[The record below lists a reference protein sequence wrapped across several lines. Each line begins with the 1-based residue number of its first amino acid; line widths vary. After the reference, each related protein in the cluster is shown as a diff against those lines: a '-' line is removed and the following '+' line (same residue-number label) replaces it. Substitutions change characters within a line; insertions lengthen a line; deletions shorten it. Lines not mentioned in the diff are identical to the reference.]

1 MSNDPLMTFSAPV
14 RDWFQRTFEQPTRA
28 QQLGWPA
35 IAAGSH
41 TLLLAPTGSG
51 KTLAAFLSALDG
63 LARDPAERGTRVLY
77 VSPLK
82 ALNHDIERNLRAP
95 LAGITFPRLP
105 TVALRSGDT
114 SQRERAAIRR
124 DPPDIL
130 ITTPESLYLM
140 LTSAARDVLRT
151 VETVIVDE
159 IHAVAATKRGAHLA
173 LSLERLEHLAG
184 HPVQRVGLSATQ
196 RPLEEVA
203 RFLGGDREVAIVDAG
218 AAKQLDLEVVVPVED
233 MRELGGTPVVDGEP
247 RQSIWPAVYPALLEL
262 VRSHDSTIVFVN
274 NRRSAERVA
283 NRLNELA
290 EAEIARAHHGS
301 IAREQRLE
309 VEDMLKRG
317 DLPALVATS
326 SLELGIDMG
335 AVDLVVQ
342 IESPK
347 SVAAG
352 LQRVGR
358 AGHSVGQASRGRF
371 FPKWRGDLLETAVVT
386 RRMREGE

>member
-1 MSNDPLMTFSAPV
+1 MSSDPLTTFSAPV
-14 RDWFQRTFEQPTRA
+14 RDWFERTFEQPTRA
-28 QQLGWPA
+28 QQLGWPS

-124 DPPDIL
+124 NPPDIL

-173 LSLERLEHLAG
+173 LSLERLEQLAG
-184 HPVQRVGLSATQ
+184 AP
-196 RPLEEVA
+196 
-203 RFLGGDREVAIVDAG
+203 G
-218 AAKQLDLEVVVPVED
+218 AAGRAVGDAAAA
-233 MRELGGTPVVDGEP
+233 GGG
-247 RQSIWPAVYPALLEL
+247 
-262 VRSHDSTIVFVN
+262 
-274 NRRSAERVA
+274 
-283 NRLNELA
+283 
-290 EAEIARAHHGS
+290 
-301 IAREQRLE
+301 
-309 VEDMLKRG
+309 
-317 DLPALVATS
+317 
-326 SLELGIDMG
+326 G
-335 AVDLVVQ
+335 AV
-342 IESPK
+342 P
-347 SVAAG
+347 G
-352 LQRVGR
+352 
-358 AGHSVGQASRGRF
+358 
-371 FPKWRGDLLETAVVT
+371 W
-386 RRMREGE
+386 